1 MRGLCLTVGT
11 RTTNG
16 RSILHSD
23 PSSRF
28 RVPNVPS
35 QMSPTGVPGS
45 GGVGYGLM
53 NEPNPG
59 WIGIHDLTQA
69 WQWSH
74 SSNSLTPCVPRVAA
88 PPPQC
93 SSHQTCL
100 EHVQMGVPARAM
112 LHPAAEPG
120 TGCWHPHGGGGV
132 PLWLRVGVR
141 TLLSRRSVGHPRWC
155 PVSIYF
161 FGWQSGTSSL
171 HFFFAF
177 DFSILLPYICNLW

>member
-1 MRGLCLTVGT
+1 MRGLCLAVGT

-88 PPPQC
+88 PPPMFLPPNLPGARTNGSP
-93 SSHQTCL
+93 SSGHAAPRCRAWHWVLASPRRWRCAPLATGRGSD
-100 EHVQMGVPARAM
+100 VAVPKECRTSEVVSCFN
-112 LHPAAEPG
+112 LFF
-120 TGCWHPHGGGGV
+120 
-132 PLWLRVGVR
+132 WLAVR
-141 TLLSRRSVGHPRWC
+141 
-155 PVSIYF
+155 
-161 FGWQSGTSSL
+161 
-171 HFFFAF
+171 HFFASLF
-177 DFSILLPYICNLW
+177 LCV

>member
-88 PPPQC
+88 PPPNVPPTKPAWSTYKWESQLGPC
-93 SSHQTCL
+93 CTPLQSLALGAGIPTAVEVCPSGYGSGFGRCCP
-100 EHVQMGVPARAM
+100 EGV
-112 LHPAAEPG
+112 
-120 TGCWHPHGGGGV
+120 
-132 PLWLRVGVR
+132 
-141 TLLSRRSVGHPRWC
+141 
-155 PVSIYF
+155 
-161 FGWQSGTSSL
+161 
-171 HFFFAF
+171 
-177 DFSILLPYICNLW
+177 